1 MMALANAVLYT
12 AHPRS
17 VLRYRHRFGRLP
29 SIANPRRYTE
39 RMLWRKIVDHD
50 PQFVVFSDKLA
61 AKDYCKRICPDLPI
75 PNTLWIGDDADAI
88 PDELLRGDVFVK
100 ANHGYD
106 FNCCIRGGHVDRAAL
121 KETADR
127 WLRSV
132 HGVSTGE
139 WAYSQIEPKLFVE
152 DSVGDAED
160 DLIEFNVRAGNGR
173 AIVGSVIGH
182 NKKPNQWLAY
192 LDLEGNPTAGTTDR
206 DGAPPAPL
214 PEA

>member
-29 SIANPRRYTE
+29 NIANPRRYTE

-106 FNCCIRGGHVDRAAL
+106 FNAASAGDTSIEQRSRRPPIDGSAPFTDRAPGSGP
-121 KETADR
+121 TP
-127 WLRSV
+127 RS
-132 HGVSTGE
+132 SRS
-139 WAYSQIEPKLFVE
+139 YSSKTRSAMPK
-152 DSVGDAED
+152 A
-160 DLIEFNVRAGNGR
+160 
-173 AIVGSVIGH
+173 
-182 NKKPNQWLAY
+182 
-192 LDLEGNPTAGTTDR
+192 T
-206 DGAPPAPL
+206 
-214 PEA
+214 